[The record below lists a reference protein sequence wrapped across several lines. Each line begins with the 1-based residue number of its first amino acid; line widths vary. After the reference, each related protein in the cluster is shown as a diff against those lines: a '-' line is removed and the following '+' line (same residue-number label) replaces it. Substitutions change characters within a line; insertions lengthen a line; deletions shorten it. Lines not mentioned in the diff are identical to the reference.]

1 MLCLYHRVH
10 ELRWN
15 VRDIHET
22 QSLKYQK
29 ITVVLSSSCT
39 LLYTQTSP
47 IESSGIP
54 PGLSFCPKEYHS
66 CPTSPSD
73 RAAIRVAHDSPKVG
87 TARSMR
93 KRLQRPTNATSG
105 IPAPTSATAPPGGRL
120 AVSSSPSIHS
130 ASCVAGRE
138 DLHERRLPIISRPL
152 DMVVLMMRRTSW
164 HYATGATRP
173 STGVKR
179 TDGKG
184 KRLLLVVY
192 PLGDCQSLHH
202 M

>member
-15 VRDIHET
+15 VHDMHET

-54 PGLSFCPKEYHS
+54 PGLSFCPKEYPS

-73 RAAIRVAHDSPKVG
+73 RAATQAVHISPTVG

-93 KRLQRPTNATSG
+93 KRLRAPTNATNE

-120 AVSSSPSIHS
+120 AVSSSPSIPS
-130 ASCVAGRE
+130 ASCAGER
-138 DLHERRLPIISRPL
+138 DALHERRLPIISLPL
-152 DMVVLMMRRTSW
+152 DMVVRMTRRTSW
-164 HYATGATRP
+164 HYATGVTRP
-173 STGVKR
+173 STGAR
-179 TDGKG
+179 ETDGTLKG
-184 KRLLLVVY
+184 NYL
-192 PLGDCQSLHH
+192 
-202 M
+202 

>member
-1 MLCLYHRVH
+1 M
-10 ELRWN
+10 
-15 VRDIHET
+15 HET

-29 ITVVLSSSCT
+29 ITVVLSSSST

-54 PGLSFCPKEYHS
+54 PGLSFCPKEYPS
-66 CPTSPSD
+66 CPTSLSD
-73 RAAIRVAHDSPKVG
+73 RAATQAVHDSPKVG
-87 TARSMR
+87 TVRSMR

-138 DLHERRLPIISRPL
+138 DLHERRLHITSLPL
-152 DMVVLMMRRTSW
+152 DMVVRMTRRTSW

-173 STGVKR
+173 STGAR
-179 TDGKG
+179 ETDGTLKG
-184 KRLLLVVY
+184 NY
-192 PLGDCQSLHH
+192 
-202 M
+202 

>member
-1 MLCLYHRVH
+1 M
-10 ELRWN
+10 
-15 VRDIHET
+15 HET

-54 PGLSFCPKEYHS
+54 PGLSFCPKEYPS

-73 RAAIRVAHDSPKVG
+73 RAATQAVHISPTVG

-93 KRLQRPTNATSG
+93 KRLRAPTNATSG
-105 IPAPTSATAPPGGRL
+105 IRLPADDMDQHGERL
-120 AVSSSPSIHS
+120 GKSSSPSIPS
-130 ASCVAGRE
+130 ASCAGER
-138 DLHERRLPIISRPL
+138 DALHERRLPIISLPL
-152 DMVVLMMRRTSW
+152 DMVVRMTRRTSW

-173 STGVKR
+173 STVVKR
-179 TDGKG
+179 TDGTLKG
-184 KRLLLVVY
+184 SYL
-192 PLGDCQSLHH
+192 
-202 M
+202 